1 MGQDS
6 EKPSEQ
12 VSIFN
17 KFDDPF
23 KFWKYQLSFPENQI
37 KDLEKSPYA
46 EDDAS
51 QIMKGLLIG
60 LNNIHE
66 MNYIHRDI
74 KPENILVKKATAE
87 NGDPRASFELQC
99 ISVIV
104 SVVGPAKT

>member
-74 KPENILVKKATAE
+74 KPENIQLAPK
-87 NGDPRASFELQC
+87 GQPQDQELK
-99 ISVIV
+99 IIDF
-104 SVVGPAKT
+104 GFAAK